1 MTFIRPLLL
10 CSAVLAVSFD
20 LLFHDVVTK
29 AAPIGIGLTVMLSFS
44 IAALV
49 FLAVRTKLPGRR
61 RSLYFLIPAFL
72 LSLGCAW
79 RDSHTLCALDCSLII
94 FFLFLSSTSMQ
105 GCKILAAGV
114 SRYILVAKCM
124 TESLILQ
131 PVEVLFKQLK
141 WKELLPP
148 QVASKS
154 GAVAKGLFISLP
166 LLLLFG
172 LLLTSADAAYLSL
185 VQKSFKVD
193 LQSFIQHSWVITM
206 ALWCSLGTLS
216 RMFEGKV
223 HGKDLSLDDLP
234 SYKLGAIEVCT
245 ITGVVNL
252 LFFSFVMV
260 QLQYFFGGAS
270 VVTLTS
276 GLTYAEYA
284 RRGFF
289 ELVTVV
295 ALVLPILLFLDW
307 SFVQKSR
314 LGIFIFRG
322 LTFSQICMLFVM
334 MASAVKRMMLYQI
347 EYGQTELRLYTTA
360 FMALMALVFVI
371 FAFTVLRGYRSYF
384 AFASMMAGLLVTAT
398 MHFINPDEMIMT
410 ANLDRVKQGKEF
422 DIEYNLSLSKDAI
435 PVLVSR
441 LSNLSKENQV
451 RVRERLEAGYAP
463 TATFSK
469 FKDWRYWNWSRAKA
483 DQYVGKDLRQR
494 AIGMNYPACKP
505 KNTPPT
511 GKI

>member
-10 CSAVLAVSFD
+10 CSAILAVSFD

-29 AAPIGIGLTVMLSFS
+29 AAPIGIGLSVMLSFS

-105 GCKILAAGV
+105 GCKILTAGV
-114 SRYILVAKCM
+114 SRYIQVFICIFD
-124 TESLILQ
+124 SLFIR
-131 PVEVLFKQLK
+131 PTDVFFSQLK
-141 WKELLPP
+141 WNNLLPP
-148 QVASKS
+148 EIASKT

-166 LLLLFG
+166 LLLMFG
-172 LLLTSADAAYLSL
+172 LLLTSADAAFLEL
-185 VQKSFKVD
+185 MKKGFQVD
-193 LQSFIQHSWVITM
+193 LQSTFSHCCLTLTAMFFSVGSLATMFHGRLHS
-206 ALWCSLGTLS
+206 
-216 RMFEGKV
+216 
-223 HGKDLSLDDLP
+223 KDLSLDDLP

-314 LGIFIFRG
+314 VGIFIFRG
-322 LTFSQICMLFVM
+322 LTISQICMLFVM
-334 MASAVKRMMLYQI
+334 MASAVKRMMLYQV

-360 FMALMALVFVI
+360 FMALMALVFII
-371 FAFTVLRGYRSYF
+371 FAFTVLRGYRSHF

-398 MHFINPDEMIMT
+398 MHFINPDEMIVT

-422 DIEYNLSLSKDAI
+422 DVEYNLSLSKDAI
-435 PVLVSR
+435 PVLVSH
-441 LSNLSKENQV
+441 LGELGKENQV
-451 RVRERLEAGYAP
+451 RIRERLQAGYVQAS
-463 TATFSK
+463 TFSK

-494 AIGMNYPACKP
+494 AIGMNYPAGKP
-505 KNTPPT
+505 KNMPPT